1 MLVRTVRRM
10 PIRNAATKR
19 NVGTER
25 RWGTHAKRNLGN
37 VCEVVYVQLPI
48 ETLACIGLCA
58 ATD

>member
-37 VCEVVYVQLPI
+37 VCEVVYVQ
-48 ETLACIGLCA
+48 T
-58 ATD
+58 TY